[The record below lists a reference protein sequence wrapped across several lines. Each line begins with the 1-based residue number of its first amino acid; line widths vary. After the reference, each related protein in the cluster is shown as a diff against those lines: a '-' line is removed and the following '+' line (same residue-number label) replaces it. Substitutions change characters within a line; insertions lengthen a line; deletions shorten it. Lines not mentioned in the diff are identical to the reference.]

1 MKKNLQIAFIFFTFL
16 NLSSALHAQE
26 MERPFRTEGVYLGV
40 NSGTWFGIGNS
51 SILGSPLMGG
61 ILLELKSGKSGLA
74 LNFDFLGSIV
84 KTHTI
89 SVRNNETIYQKDS
102 YGGVQISLQYSHE
115 LYTKN
120 RLALEA
126 VGGFGFGEI
135 SFTIPNTEDSERKS
149 SVFIDPGFGIRYFI
163 GQKTFIQF
171 KAQYNLANY
180 KLKDNLSTNIGGNF
194 ITTKLAL
201 GWR

>member
-1 MKKNLQIAFIFFTFL
+1 MLGFL
-16 NLSSALHAQE
+16 SLSNALNAQE
-26 MERPFRTEGVYLGV
+26 TERPFPTDGVYFGAYT
-40 NSGTWFGIGNS
+40 GTWFGVGNS

-74 LNFDFLGSIV
+74 LNFDFLGSVI
-84 KTHTI
+84 KTKPI
-89 SVRNNETIYQKDS
+89 AVVSNGIAYQKDS
-102 YGGVQISLQYSHE
+102 YGGVQMSLQYSQE
-115 LYTKN
+115 LYSKN

-135 SFTIPNTEDSERKS
+135 SFTIPNTDDSESKS
-149 SVFIDPGFGIRYFI
+149 SFFVDPGLGIRFFI
-163 GQKTFIQF
+163 GQKTFVQF

-180 KLKDNLSTNIGGNF
+180 TLKDNLSTNIGGNF
-194 ITTKLAL
+194 ITTKLAF

>member
-1 MKKNLQIAFIFFTFL
+1 MKKNLRRTFILFAF
-16 NLSSALHAQE
+16 LSLSNAISAQE
-26 MERPFRTEGVYLGV
+26 TERAFRTDGVYFGVNTGTWLGV
-40 NSGTWFGIGNS
+40 GNS

-74 LNFDFLGSIV
+74 LNFDFLGSVI
-84 KTHTI
+84 KTKPITVV
-89 SVRNNETIYQKDS
+89 SNGTPYQKDS
-102 YGGVQISLQYSHE
+102 YGGVQMSLQYSQE
-115 LYTKN
+115 VYTKN

-135 SFTIPNTEDSERKS
+135 SFTIPNTDDSESKS
-149 SVFIDPGFGIRYFI
+149 SFFVDPGLGVRYFI
-163 GQKTFIQF
+163 GQKTFLQF
-171 KAQYNLANY
+171 KAQYNLASY